1 MNSEFSFHAWLSIAS
16 SSFYLIGS
24 ILFHP
29 YFSKTPLLGN
39 MSVLSYLMASLLFL
53 LDSLKQLLHSF
64 EDLTRRDLINNG
76 TKSIQMDQAVII
88 CVGTSSTISGILF
101 SMASIAFYS
110 AFGRSGQI
118 LGNWMFRT
126 GATLVI
132 INTTWLLIRLQI
144 TGETSFTMLK
154 LVTLLPML
162 GAWGFFI
169 GTALVLAGGN
179 GVRYGSLSLMIGSTF
194 FLASSVLLF
203 RL

>member
-1 MNSEFSFHAWLSIAS
+1 MNSEFYFHAWASIAS

-29 YFSKTPLLGN
+29 YFSKTPLLGTL
-39 MSVLSYLMASLLFL
+39 SVISYLMASLLFL
-53 LDSLKQLLHSF
+53 IDSLKQLLNSF
-64 EDLTRRDLINNG
+64 ENLTRGDVINNG
-76 TKSIQMDQAVII
+76 TKSIQIDQAVIF

-101 SMASIAFYS
+101 TIASIAFYS
-110 AFGRSGQI
+110 SFGQSGLI

-132 INTTWLLIRLQI
+132 INTTWLLIRMQI
-144 TGETSFTMLK
+144 NVGTSFTMLK
-154 LVTLLPML
+154 LVTLLAML
-162 GAWGFFI
+162 GGWGFFI

-179 GVRYGSLSLMIGSTF
+179 GVRYGSFCLIIGSTF
-194 FLASSVLLF
+194 LLSSSVLLF

>member
-1 MNSEFSFHAWLSIAS
+1 M
-16 SSFYLIGS
+16 
-24 ILFHP
+24 
-29 YFSKTPLLGN
+29 
-39 MSVLSYLMASLLFL
+39 
-53 LDSLKQLLHSF
+53 
-64 EDLTRRDLINNG
+64 
-76 TKSIQMDQAVII
+76 QMDQAVIF

-101 SMASIAFYS
+101 TVASIAFYS

-118 LGNWMFRT
+118 LGNWMFRM

-144 TGETSFTMLK
+144 NGESSFTMMK

-179 GVRYGSLSLMIGSTF
+179 GVRYGSLFLVIGSTF
-194 FLASSVLLF
+194 FLSSSVLLF